1 MRTTIYQINPERDTH
16 RVKFMEL
23 AALERLQ
30 GNAKVDASLYDQVFS
45 GDLEETELEQV
56 FQRFNLEGHP
66 LHRGH
71 SLSVSDV
78 VVNENGAFFC
88 DSVGFQQIDFEEG
101 QTQKPENLLRVVYV
115 EPGRAPYETEIDSS
129 LRGLQKAVGGLIE
142 PLYLEDGCILVCNEE
157 GKLHGMPGNRRL
169 GDSIIAGP
177 LFICGDEGENFRSLT
192 DEEVNHYLRRFAE
205 PEQIS
210 DEEVQADMGYSIF
223 FMS

>member
-1 MRTTIYQINPERDTH
+1 MKTTIYQINPERDTH

-23 AALERLQ
+23 AALERMQ
-30 GNAKVDASLYDQVFS
+30 GSAKVDASLYDQVFS

-88 DSVGFQQIDFEEG
+88 DSVGFQQIDFEESR
-101 QTQKPENLLRVVYV
+101 TQKTDDLLRVVYV

-129 LRGLQKAVGGLIE
+129 LRGLQKAVDGLIE

-157 GKLHGMPGNRRL
+157 GKLRGMPGNRRL

-177 LFICGDEGENFRSLT
+177 FFICGDEGENLRSLT
-192 DEEVNHYLRRFAE
+192 DEEVDHYLRRFAE

>member
-1 MRTTIYQINPERDTH
+1 MKTKIYQINPERDTH

-88 DSVGFQQIDFEEG
+88 DSVGFKQIDFKED
-101 QTQKPENLLRVVYV
+101 QTQKPNNLLRVVYV
-115 EPGRAPYETEIDSS
+115 EPGRVPYETEIDSS

-177 LFICGDEGENFRSLT
+177 FFICGDDGENFRSLT
-192 DEEVNHYLRRFAE
+192 DGEVEQYLQRFAE

-210 DEEVQADMGYSIF
+210 DEEVQANMGYSIF